1 MIGAASPGG
10 YGSDPGVLMGVCMI
24 LFGPVVV
31 WIQCD
36 YLIVFFRINSTL
48 TEIKDKLR

>member
-10 YGSDPGVLMGVCMI
+10 YGSDPGVLMG
-24 LFGPVVV
+24 
-31 WIQCD
+31 
-36 YLIVFFRINSTL
+36 INSTL